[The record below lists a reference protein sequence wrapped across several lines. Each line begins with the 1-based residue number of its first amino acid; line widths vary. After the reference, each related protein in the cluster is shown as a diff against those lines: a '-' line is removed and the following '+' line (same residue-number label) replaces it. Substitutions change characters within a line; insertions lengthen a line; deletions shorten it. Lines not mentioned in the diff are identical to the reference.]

1 MNVILHTELT
11 GQEWG
16 KLYDSLAGYTQY
28 LLGRGVVAAYEGDAE
43 GHEYWKNEA
52 DQIMVLHDKIK
63 LSLVEV
69 KQ

>member
-11 GQEWG
+11 GQEWA

-28 LLGRGVVAAYEGDAE
+28 LLSRSMIAAYDGDTKS
-43 GHEYWKNEA
+43 HEYWKIKA

-63 LSLVEV
+63 LSIAEV
-69 KQ
+69 KE

>member
-28 LLGRGVVAAYEGDAE
+28 LLSRSMIAAYDGDTKSY
-43 GHEYWKNEA
+43 EYWKSKA

-63 LSLVEV
+63 LSIAEV
-69 KQ
+69 KE

>member
-28 LLGRGVVAAYEGDAE
+28 LLGRSMIAAYEGDTKS
-43 GHEYWKNEA
+43 HEYWKNEA
-52 DQIMVLHDKIK
+52 DQMMVLHDKIK

-69 KQ
+69 K